1 MVTEEEAITKVT
13 RHGQVT
19 LPASVRREARVE
31 EGDLL
36 SVRLEGE
43 NIVLTPKRL
52 IDKSQ
57 AYFWTEGWQQAERE
71 AEKDIAE
78 GRVTAF
84 ESVDDL
90 IAALDQAEG

>member
-1 MVTEEEAITKVT
+1 MAEEETITKVT

-19 LPASVRREARVE
+19 LPASVRREAQVE

-36 SVRLEGE
+36 AVRLEGE

-57 AYFWTEGWQQAERE
+57 AYFWTEGWQRAEQE
-71 AEKDIAE
+71 AEQDIAE

-84 ESVDDL
+84 ETVDDL
-90 IAALDQAEG
+90 VAALDQDSD